1 MNGLLSAL
9 GKLSYDE
16 SSVIQILLQPTDD
29 DWQDRIKKLVKKS
42 EKGKKKYFSLNP
54 LRWIMG
60 LIDLFTR

>member
-9 GKLSYDE
+9 GKLAYDE

-29 DWQDRIKKLVKKS
+29 DWQDRIKKLIKKS

-54 LRWIMG
+54 LRWILG
-60 LIDLFTR
+60 LVDLFTR